1 MHKTCHLRSLLISRS
16 LISKF
21 VHIKWDNSYVGYLN
35 LVSIK
40 ILEIVLIILGLFK
53 TIYCNDLNI
62 LEVLIL
68 VLFARK

>member
-1 MHKTCHLRSLLISRS
+1 MHKTCHLTSLLISQS
-16 LISKF
+16 LIPKF

-40 ILEIVLIILGLFK
+40 ILEIVLMILGLFK
-53 TIYCNDLNI
+53 TIYCNNLNI